1 MLNCPICKEGS
12 KEIDQRRFSKADPS
26 DRDNN
31 KLMRYKS
38 LFKNPDLFLQLAN
51 QRVPFLNG
59 GLFDCLDDKK
69 HKLYYDGFSDS
80 NESQKQLRVPDYLF
94 FGENVGKNIDLSEF
108 YGDTNKKKVS
118 ARGIIDI
125 LKRYNFTVEENMPFD
140 KDVSLDPELLG
151 KVFENL
157 LASYNPETQQTARK
171 QTGSFYT
178 PREIVQYMVD
188 ESLVAH
194 LKRTVSPDLEAEY
207 RKLLAYNDDP
217 VELSEEQKTKI
228 MQSLYNCKILD
239 PACGSGAF
247 PVGILQQM
255 VHILTQIDP
264 DNTRWKDMLFKI
276 VNDESSETFK
286 NSTPEERK
294 DQQDDLYRS
303 FNDSY
308 NRPDYSRKLYLIENC
323 IYGVDIQPIAIQIS
337 KLRFF
342 ISLVVDQ
349 NINDDPTDNFGIRPL
364 PNLEA
369 KFVAAN
375 SLVRLNRGEANL
387 FDTDAIKEKEALLK
401 IAKHKI
407 FGAKTSR
414 TKEKYR
420 EQVRTLRS
428 EIADM
433 LIEQRLVGNEQA
445 RQLNNWDMFDQNTY
459 APFFDPEWMFGITD
473 GFDIVIAN
481 PPYVLLQNTD
491 IPLNQQEYLKR
502 TYNVAQYKVDLYH
515 LFIER
520 GITLLGQGGNLCYI
534 TPSNFLTNNYTDK
547 LRHYLLFEN
556 SLISIINIEDL
567 VFTANVHTCILNVIH
582 EIPSDNV
589 PIYYHKA
596 NIIDNCLTMGM
607 SRETNRTAYRNV
619 HGYIIQPNDSE
630 VVEKII
636 SKMNLVSKPLRSYA
650 TVKFGMQLRNRKIYP
665 FDVTEDRSQI
675 TSYHRKCL
683 TGKNI
688 VPYSSNYSGLYCYF
702 NREAK
707 CGGCWDKEI
716 HDTKIKVL
724 VRQVGE
730 TPVCGIDVNSYAILN
745 SAFMIVPFSI
755 NPFFVMALI
764 NSKLLKF
771 YWRQKFEDK
780 RKTFPKIKGT
790 YLELLPIVIQC
801 VDKISNIA
809 ETIYKELN
817 CNPLYDYNKD
827 VIKIDEF
834 VYHIYNITYDE
845 VLIVDPNTP
854 ITREE
859 YDNFKI

>member
-1 MLNCPICKEGS
+1 
-12 KEIDQRRFSKADPS
+12 
-26 DRDNN
+26 
-31 KLMRYKS
+31 
-38 LFKNPDLFLQLAN
+38 
-51 QRVPFLNG
+51 
-59 GLFDCLDDKK
+59 
-69 HKLYYDGFSDS
+69 
-80 NESQKQLRVPDYLF
+80 
-94 FGENVGKNIDLSEF
+94 
-108 YGDTNKKKVS
+108 
-118 ARGIIDI
+118 
-125 LKRYNFTVEENMPFD
+125 
-140 KDVSLDPELLG
+140 
-151 KVFENL
+151 
-157 LASYNPETQQTARK
+157 
-171 QTGSFYT
+171 
-178 PREIVQYMVD
+178 MVD

-459 APFFDPEWMFGITD
+459 APFFDPEWMFGIKD

-636 SKMNLVSKPLRSYA
+636 SKMNLVSKPLSSYA
-650 TVKFGMQLRNRKIYP
+650 TIKFGMQLRNRKIYP